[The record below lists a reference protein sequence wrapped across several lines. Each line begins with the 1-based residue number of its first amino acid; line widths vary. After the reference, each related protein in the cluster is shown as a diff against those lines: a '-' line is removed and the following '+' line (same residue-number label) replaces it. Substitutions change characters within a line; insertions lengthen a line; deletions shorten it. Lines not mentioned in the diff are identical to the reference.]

1 MTTLPDLTVVVAVP
15 LAPKA
20 IEGLLRRAPEGV
32 RVVHEPELLPAARWP
47 GDHRGEEDFA
57 RSTEQQ
63 ERWETLLRE
72 ADVLLGIPG
81 DEPEGLAWVIRGCP
95 RLGWV
100 QATADGAGQVVS
112 ASGLSAAELDGV
124 VITKA
129 TGIHDGPLAEFC
141 LFGLLAFAKQ
151 LPRLLQDRR
160 EHRWQKRP
168 VGELRGRTL
177 LLLGLGPIG
186 LEVARLA
193 RAFGMRT
200 VGVSR
205 SGTSASDVLD
215 AVHATGEL
223 AELLPGCDALVSS
236 LPLTGE
242 TRGLLDAEALGRL
255 PEQAVV
261 VNVGRGPVIDEEALV
276 AALREG
282 RLTGAALDVTAE
294 EPPPDDSP
302 LWTLDNVLLSP
313 HTAAL
318 TPAEDERIVALFTE
332 NLVRW
337 LAGEPLAGRVDPW
350 RAY

>member
-1 MTTLPDLTVVVAVP
+1 MSCPVSTVVVAVP
-15 LAPKA
+15 LAPEA
-20 IEGLLRRAPEGV
+20 IEELVRRAPEGV

-47 GDHRGEEDFA
+47 GDHVGEDGFA
-57 RSTEQQ
+57 RAPRQQ
-63 ERWETLLRE
+63 ERWETRLRE
-72 ADVLLGIPG
+72 ADVLLGFPG
-81 DEPEGLAWVIRGCP
+81 DEPGGLAWAVRECP

-100 QATADGAGQVVS
+100 QATADGVGQVVR
-112 ASGLSAAELDGV
+112 ASGLSDAELAGV
-124 VITKA
+124 TITKA
-129 TGIHDGPLAEFC
+129 TGVHDGPLAEFC
-141 LFGLLAFAKQ
+141 LFGLLAFTKQ
-151 LPRLLQDRR
+151 LPRLLEDRR

-168 VGELRGRTL
+168 MGELRGRTV

-193 RAFGMRT
+193 QAFGMRT

-205 SGTSASDVLD
+205 SGTSDSHVLD

-223 AELLPGCDALVSS
+223 DELLPECDALVSS
-236 LPLTGE
+236 LPLTDE
-242 TRGLLDAEALGRL
+242 TRGLLDAGALGHL
-255 PEQAVV
+255 PAHAVV

-282 RLTGAALDVTAE
+282 RLAGAALDVTAE

-302 LWTLDNVLLSP
+302 LWTLENVLLSP

-318 TPAEDERIVALFTE
+318 TPAEDERIVALFVE
-332 NLVRW
+332 NLRRR
-337 LAGEPLAGRVDPW
+337 LAGEPLAGRVDPR

>member
-1 MTTLPDLTVVVAVP
+1 MDRPELTCVVAVP
-15 LAPKA
+15 LTAEA
-20 IEGLLRRAPEGV
+20 VEELHRRAPEGV
-32 RVVHEPELLPAARWP
+32 RVLHEPELLPAARWP
-47 GDHRGEEDFA
+47 GDHAGEEGF
-57 RSTEQQ
+57 RRGPEQR
-63 ERWETLLRE
+63 EHWEALLAE

-81 DEPEGLAWVIRGCP
+81 DDPEGLAGAVRGCP
-95 RLGWV
+95 RLRWV
-100 QATADGAGQVVS
+100 QATADGAGQTVA
-112 ASGLSAAELDGV
+112 ASGLSDAELDGV
-124 VITKA
+124 TVTKA
-129 TGIHDGPLAEFC
+129 TGVHDGPLAEFC

-151 LPRLLQDRR
+151 LPRLLTDRR

-205 SGTSASDVLD
+205 SGSSESDVLD
-215 AVHATGEL
+215 AVHPTGEL
-223 AELLPGCDALVSS
+223 DGLLAHADALVSC
-236 LPLTGE
+236 LPLTDE
-242 TRGLLDAEALGRL
+242 TRGLLDADALGRL
-255 PEQAVV
+255 PEHAVV

-282 RLTGAALDVTAE
+282 RLAGAALDVTAQ

-302 LWTLDNVLLSP
+302 LWSLENVLLSP

-318 TPAEDERIVALFTE
+318 TPAEDERIVALFAE
-332 NLVRW
+332 NLDRW
-337 LAGEPLAGRVDPW
+337 LAGEPLAGRVDPQ